1 MAAYVRTV
9 KTASGGTAVQ
19 IVHSTHYPGTLHD
32 ALDRIRRHSGAH
44 RLAQLRSDSCQGA
57 GAHTPP
63 GGQGLWLRMAA
74 GEQPRYAYPHRASG
88 EVPVTT
94 GPQDPAAAG
103 RDRLRASHADREQ
116 VIDTLKTA
124 FVHGRL
130 TRDEL
135 DARAGRALAA
145 RTCADLA
152 ALTADIPP
160 GPAAAGPARPP
171 APARRRPLA
180 GAAAKSGICLIIT
193 AAAIGVAAYLDPGGP
208 GPQPPQ
214 FWGGLM
220 VVLAVSSLWTALGI
234 MGYAVFTSWDQRSSR
249 GQLPPRPGPGGAALE
264 GEQRGGTGNGPIPPG
279 PRTDQTRADL
289 RAHKPRQRIPARAG
303 RAPRGVRP
311 APGAV

>member
-1 MAAYVRTV
+1 M
-9 KTASGGTAVQ
+9 
-19 IVHSTHYPGTLHD
+19 
-32 ALDRIRRHSGAH
+32 
-44 RLAQLRSDSCQGA
+44 
-57 GAHTPP
+57 
-63 GGQGLWLRMAA
+63 
-74 GEQPRYAYPHRASG
+74 
-88 EVPVTT
+88 PVTT

-103 RDRLRASHADREQ
+103 RDRLRACHADREQ

-135 DARAGRALAA
+135 DARTGRALTA
-145 RTCADLA
+145 RTYADLA
-152 ALTADIPP
+152 GLTADIPP

-180 GAAAKSGICLIIT
+180 RAAVTSGICLIIT
-193 AAAIGVAAYLDPGGP
+193 AAAIGVVASRSRRPR
-208 GPQPPQ
+208 PPPS
-214 FWGGLM
+214 FWVGLM

-249 GQLPPRPGPGGAALE
+249 GQLPPRPGPGGPALE